1 MEITKKYGL
10 SLARLF
16 LAGCALALWGAVV
29 WHAAVLFPQT
39 VLFNSDAATEVLY
52 ARHMAQTGALLP
64 DSWYF
69 TTEMRLWHNSLV
81 MAPLFL
87 FISDMAL
94 VHTLAVA
101 ITAAL
106 LYGAGFFF
114 LRGLGAG
121 PTVSL
126 LGALLLLAPV
136 SILSFEYYQSALYYS
151 FFLLALL
158 LIWAFMARALRRPM
172 PARRRWVWLLLC
184 GALALVMGMCGIR
197 YLEIF
202 FLPLGGVAV
211 LGLLQGGLF
220 KPGSWRRQSLYLALC
235 ALGLASYLAT
245 ALAQRAGLLPQGAL
259 SALAFTQPG
268 QLLQKFKETL
278 AAYGVAGHSVGP
290 GGALLRLA
298 ILAGGLRLCLRY
310 KALCRPCRDYLL
322 FALLANAVNIL
333 VLTAVDFGNMVQY
346 RYALLPYTL
355 LWFLPPLAIA
365 DLLRADGPAW
375 TRRAAGGL
383 AAAVVLCGA
392 FGAYYNVLHMVTQPQ
407 VAADRAAVVRY
418 LEAEGYTFGYA
429 DYWNANVLTYLSNG
443 AVEAASVGV
452 DPATGGLSPFPLGCP
467 KDYFQPVPGREKK
480 FLLLGPEQR
489 AAAALYGAPLYENQ
503 TFSVYEAPSVPL
515 LP

>member
-1 MEITKKYGL
+1 MERAKRYGHG
-10 SLARLF
+10 LACLF
-16 LAGCALALWGAVV
+16 LAGCALALWGALV

-52 ARHMAQTGALLP
+52 ARHMARTGALLP

-87 FISDMAL
+87 FLSDMAL
-94 VHTLAVA
+94 VHTLAVG
-101 ITAAL
+101 ISTAL
-106 LYGAGFFF
+106 LYGAGLLF
-114 LRGLGAG
+114 LRGLGTG
-121 PTVSL
+121 RTVSL
-126 LGALLLLAPV
+126 LGALLLVAPV

-158 LIWAFMARALRRPM
+158 LMWSFMARAHRRYM

-197 YLEIF
+197 YLEMF

-220 KPGSWRRQSLYLALC
+220 KPDSWRRQSLYLVLC
-235 ALGLASYLAT
+235 TLGLASYLVT
-245 ALAQRAGLLPQGAL
+245 ALAQRAGLLPRGAL
-259 SALAFTQPG
+259 SAPTFTQPG
-268 QLLQKFKETL
+268 QLLQKFQETL
-278 AAYGVAGHSVGP
+278 TSYWVAGHSVGP
-290 GGALLRLA
+290 GGALLWMA
-298 ILAGGLRLCLRY
+298 ILASALWLYLRY
-310 KALCRPCRDYLL
+310 KALCRACQDYLL
-322 FALLANAVNIL
+322 FTLLANVVNIL
-333 VLTAVDFGNMVQY
+333 VLTAVDFGGMVQY
-346 RYALLPYTL
+346 RYALLPCTL

-365 DLLRADGPAW
+365 DLLRAGGPAW

-383 AAAVVLCGA
+383 AAAVLLCSA

-407 VAADRAAVVRY
+407 IANDRAAVVHY
-418 LEAEGYTFGYA
+418 LETEGYTFGYA
-429 DYWNANVLTYLSNG
+429 DYWDANVLTYLSNG
-443 AVEAASVGV
+443 AVEAAPVAV
-452 DPATGGLSPFPLGCP
+452 DPATGTLLPFPLGCP

-480 FLLLGPEQR
+480 FLLLGPEEQ
-489 AAAALYGAPLYENQ
+489 AAAAPCGAPLYENQ
-503 TFSVYEAPSVPL
+503 TFSVYEAPSALL